1 MNGLSNEL
9 AHECLSEQSL
19 RFEQAPIKTS
29 EMDENNASV
38 FAWSLLG
45 KRWTLQIIVQLL
57 GCPQSFLELGKHIHG
72 ISESV
77 LSDRLKELERAEV
90 LQRQVQNG
98 RPVRIIYHLTAK
110 GRALEPVIKA
120 IGAWS
125 QHF

>member
-1 MNGLSNEL
+1 MNGLSNGL
-9 AHECLSEQSL
+9 AHEYLSEKPL
-19 RFEQAPIKTS
+19 RFEQASIKIS

-57 GCPQSFLELGKHIHG
+57 ECSQSFLELGKHIQG

-90 LQRQVQNG
+90 LERQAQNG
-98 RPVRIIYHLTAK
+98 RPVRVIYHLTAK